1 MEILVIVQL
10 CLLFFEQEQN
20 KYTNVGTVGTLKKK
34 LTMGTLP
41 SSMEADSI
49 EKNLEALPV
58 DIGYIHIYIYM
69 YICIYI

>member
-34 LTMGTLP
+34 TDYGDP
-41 SSMEADSI
+41 SFLHGS
-49 EKNLEALPV
+49 
-58 DIGYIHIYIYM
+58 GFH
-69 YICIYI
+69 